1 MLRTDLIDILNSGL
15 AWAFVG
21 SGVSADAGC
30 PTWKG
35 LVEATVASFEA
46 EMRSKIT
53 NDDLYELAF
62 SKDEFAACFSR
73 IQSFV
78 GRRKLEAAVV
88 EVINRTSEPGDLIKR
103 LADLPFA
110 GYTTTNYDN
119 LLESQ
124 FQTEKG
130 WSSVGNLDQ
139 EIRKVS
145 GGATRII
152 WHIHGSAQM
161 KGKSRLILT
170 EKDYDDFYLEETPA
184 VTQLRGL
191 LTHHRI
197 VFVGFSFKDPE
208 VNRLLKRIGR
218 LCHPARPIYAFLSGV
233 AGPQH
238 ESTRKEFLQKY
249 NVDIIP
255 YRVIAGSHD
264 QLRNLLDVYGALV
277 LRRSLKFGLPARAC
291 PSYDP
296 ETTGL
301 LIYNELVLR
310 GTAKPTHDILAALLK
325 ARILALLKYR
335 GSVTTSDLFADLDA
349 HANVLHDSRNSSVT
363 VGPEIGAALRELE
376 TVGLIRITEEVVQRI
391 ELLPKGSDL
400 VDNQSSTAERLS
412 DQFVASLAA
421 RTFEAFPKDV
431 AAARRVSDAAEL
443 FLKDCLE
450 QRALGVAMARH
461 ARGSDYQAYHLVA
474 LLQTLPKYMEQLL
487 SPEEAITLSK
497 LVRGILANP
506 SEAEASYIGLVLQA
520 QFGVHLLGY
529 EPNTL
534 RARARDFS
542 NTLFLLDSSTLI
554 PYIARSSMGNSAS
567 ILLMNRI
574 RAVGSVL
581 ATTTLLSH
589 EVTEHAQWAVARG
602 VSDSGYLTT
611 DALQAATGR
620 AGDRSNAFIEG
631 FVREKSDGQVED
643 FSDYLSQA
651 CQLPPGTKNIRDF
664 EVQDLLNREEIFCNT
679 FSDWEGFTDELY
691 AERDELSDQIA
702 ELREANKTFRHWR
715 QVKAEAEALVVIRSL
730 RNASF
735 TFKGKALSNAFF
747 ISHTRVIDHVA
758 RVGLPVTMRPEAA
771 LQWVAALTPC
781 TIQELSFLTN
791 SLLAELSERNLNI
804 VDKSRMELAF
814 YTLTSA
820 SRDRL
825 DEVTNRNRVLISE
838 QFGEDAANAFR
849 EISALDAPF
858 VLDNFQVQRVEEL
871 ERQVAFEQ
879 RQRIAAQT
887 GAKLSEKERQEYD
900 RLRAEAMLRKTRA
913 RSNLRKGASKKKRR
927 KNKGKKK

>member
-1 MLRTDLIDILNSGL
+1 MLRTDLIDILNSGT
-15 AWAFVG
+15 AWGFVG

-35 LVEATVASFEA
+35 LVEGTVAGFEP

-62 SKDEFAACFSR
+62 SKDDFPACFSR
-73 IQSFV
+73 IQWFA
-78 GRRKLEAAVV
+78 GRKRLEAAVL
-88 EVINRTSEPGDLIKR
+88 ELINRTSEPGDLIKR

-119 LLESQ
+119 LLETQ
-124 FQTEKG
+124 LQTEKG

-145 GGATRII
+145 GGATRIV

-170 EKDYDDFYLEETPA
+170 EKDYDDLYLEETPA

-197 VFVGFSFKDPE
+197 VFVGFSFTDPE

-255 YRVIAGSHD
+255 YRVIAGSHE
-264 QLRNLLDVYGALV
+264 QLLSLLDVYGALV
-277 LRRSLKFGLPARAC
+277 LRRSLKFGQPARAC

-310 GTAKPTHDILAALLK
+310 GTAKPTQDILAALLK
-325 ARILALLKYR
+325 SRILALLKYR
-335 GSVTTSDLFADLDA
+335 GSATTSDLFADLDA
-349 HANVLHDSRNSSVT
+349 HANVLHDPRNSAVT
-363 VGPEIGAALRELE
+363 VGPEIGAALRGLE
-376 TVGLIRITEEVVQRI
+376 TAGLIEITEEAVQRI
-391 ELLPKGSDL
+391 NLLPKGSDL

-412 DQFVASLAA
+412 DQFMASLAA
-421 RTFEAFPKDV
+421 RAVEAFPKDL
-431 AAARRVSDAAEL
+431 AAATRVSKAAEL

-487 SPEEAITLSK
+487 SPEEAIALSK
-497 LVRGILANP
+497 LVRAILANP
-506 SEAEASYIGLVLQA
+506 SEAEASYIGVVLQA

-529 EPNTL
+529 EP
-534 RARARDFS
+534 

-581 ATTTLLSH
+581 ATTTLLAH
-589 EVTEHAQWAVARG
+589 EVTEHAQWAVARA

-620 AGDRSNAFIEG
+620 AGDRSNAFMEG

-651 CQLPPGTKNIRDF
+651 CQLPPGTKSIRDY
-664 EVQDLLNREEIFCNT
+664 EVQELLNKEEIFCYP

-691 AERDELSDQIA
+691 AERDELKDQIA
-702 ELREANKTFRHWR
+702 ELREAKKTFRHWR

-730 RNASF
+730 RNGSF
-735 TFKGKALSNAFF
+735 TFQGHGLSNAFF

-781 TIQELSFLTN
+781 TLQELSFLTN

-825 DEVTNRNRVLISE
+825 EEVTNRNRVLISE
-838 QFGEDAANAFR
+838 QFGEDAANAFS
-849 EISALDAPF
+849 EINSLDAPF

-871 ERQVAFEQ
+871 ERQVEFEQ

-887 GAKLSEKERQEYD
+887 GAKLSEKERQDYD
-900 RLRAEAMLRKTRA
+900 RLRAEAVLRKGRA
-913 RSNLRKGASKKKRR
+913 RSNVRKVGSKKKRR
-927 KNKGKKK
+927 KKKAKKK